1 MNKLKRASMLILLV
15 IIGFVLIDCS
25 MQKVAERH
33 EGYTQAPVGL
43 LSLHRQRHSPCAESL

>member
-1 MNKLKRASMLILLV
+1 MKKLKRAPMLILLV

-33 EGYTQAPVGL
+33 EGYTEANL
-43 LSLHRQRHSPCAESL
+43 